1 MNGVLAQLV
10 NTPEIEGINYIDCT
24 IIRVDTDL
32 NLNYQLNYD
41 DLSQSEKK
49 TIDDF
54 ISLVISKS
62 PSQT

>member
-41 DLSQSEKK
+41 DLSESEKK

-54 ISLVISKS
+54 ISLVISKK

>member
-41 DLSQSEKK
+41 DLSESEKK